1 MATIRDIARQ
11 LGISPGTVSKGLNGA
26 SDISESTRQA
36 VLDTAVELGYK
47 PKSMQGKTSGRICIL
62 VENMNYEN
70 VDQFGYEIIAGFE
83 QSAALKGCQVDI
95 IPAGLSMQTGE
106 SYDTF
111 MLKKKYLG
119 AFLLGFKLHDDYLR
133 QLHHTKVPT
142 VLLDN
147 FIEDNPRVGYVG
159 TDNFEGMKHVVSH
172 LAALGH
178 REIAILCGSPD
189 SLVTARRFDAFKHFM
204 WCSQL
209 KWRDELIAY
218 GDFHRDTA
226 PGYVPRFLE
235 HGATAIVCASDYIA
249 SGVIRTLTAAGVRVP
264 EDVSV
269 TGFDDLPL
277 ARYLAPPLTTVRQ
290 NRLDLGKSAF
300 LLLDGLMHGVSVSRL
315 ELRPTFIPR
324 QSTGPVSSQSY
335 SRS

>member
-36 VLDTAVELGYK
+36 VLDAAVELGYK
-47 PKSMQGKTSGRICIL
+47 PKSMQGRSLRKICIL

-95 IPAGLSMQTGE
+95 VPAGLSIQTGE
-106 SYDTF
+106 PYDTF
-111 MLKKKYLG
+111 MLKNKYSG
-119 AFLLGFKLHDDYLR
+119 AFLLGFELHNDYLR
-133 QLHHTKVPT
+133 QLHDTKVPS

-159 TDNFEGMKHVVSH
+159 TDNFEGMKHIVNH

-178 REIAILCGSPD
+178 KEIAILCGSPD
-189 SLVTARRFDAFKHFM
+189 SLITVRRFDAFKHFM
-204 WCSQL
+204 WCNQL

-218 GDFHRDTA
+218 GDFNRDTA
-226 PGYVPRFLE
+226 PQHVPHFLE
-235 HGATAIVCASDYIA
+235 HGATAIVCGSDYIA
-249 SGVIRTLTAAGVRVP
+249 SGVIRALSSLGIRVP

-277 ARYLAPPLTTVRQ
+277 ARYLTPPLTTVRQ

-300 LLLDGLMHGVSVSRL
+300 LLLDGLMHGVCISRL
-315 ELRPTFIPR
+315 ELRPSFIPR
-324 QSTGPVSSQSY
+324 QSTCLVSSSSS
-335 SRS
+335 SR